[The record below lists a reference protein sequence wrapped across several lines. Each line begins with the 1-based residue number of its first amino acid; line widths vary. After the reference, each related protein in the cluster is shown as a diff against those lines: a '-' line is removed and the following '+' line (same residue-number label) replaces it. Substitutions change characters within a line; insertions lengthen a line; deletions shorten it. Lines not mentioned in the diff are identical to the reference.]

1 MKTQVVKKENKLPSV
16 MNEKELE
23 SLLNKSFDNID
34 STTVTM
40 PFFRI
45 VALQSPVL
53 QPGNPAYKAD
63 AKPGMIYNTVQ
74 DEFYDGQKGIL
85 VIPSLLQMWDLEWE
99 DRGQSNRPVARHSP
113 RDNILAQTVKD
124 EMGKNRLPSGN
135 YIETTAHH
143 YVTRLDDNMNAV
155 ESGLITMSRTQLKK
169 SSKWNA
175 GILMK
180 YHTFDS
186 GKKIQLS
193 NHAQVYRITTALEK
207 NSKGNWYGWVINF
220 VGLANSNASLE
231 SQKLRDSMIAEKRE
245 LNLEGLAENETVVNG
260 VTTAD
265 SQGNEKTPF

>member
-1 MKTQVVKKENKLPSV
+1 MKQQVVKKETNLPSV

-143 YVTRLDDNMNAV
+143 YVTRLDDNMNPV
-155 ESGLITMSRTQLKK
+155 ESGLMTMSRTQLKK
-169 SSKWNA
+169 SSKCNA

-220 VGLANSNASLE
+220 EGLANSNASVE

-245 LNLEGLAENETVVNG
+245 LNLEGLVENETVVNG